1 MEYVEVKIP
10 KELYDK
16 IKKQIEG
23 TDFKSVEEFIIY
35 TLETMLED
43 TEEVY
48 LRENEEKVKKRLK
61 ALGYI

>member
-1 MEYVEVKIP
+1 MKIP

-48 LRENEEKVKKRLK
+48 LREDEEKVKKRLK

>member
-35 TLETMLED
+35 TLETMIED

-48 LRENEEKVKKRLK
+48 LREDEEKVKKRLK

>member
-48 LRENEEKVKKRLK
+48 LREDEEKVKKRLK